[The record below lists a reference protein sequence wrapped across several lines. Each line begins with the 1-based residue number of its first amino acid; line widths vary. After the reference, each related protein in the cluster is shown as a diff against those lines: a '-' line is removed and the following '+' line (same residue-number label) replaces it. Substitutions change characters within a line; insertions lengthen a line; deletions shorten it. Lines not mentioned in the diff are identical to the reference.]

1 MGDWPVGIADIGQR
15 FADVGTQTSDSS
27 GNNIQP
33 SGSAHVKGAWE
44 QLIAST
50 AFDAAGLLWAPSL
63 VQTGA
68 RYSIDL
74 GVGAAGSERILIP
87 DLFAHVNNFSRGL
100 PMRTFLPISI
110 PAGIRLAARSQS
122 SAGGNSID
130 ANLLL
135 VSAAHLLAP
144 FPAARIDTY
153 GFVAGSTAGTGVDP
167 GGNVNTKGNWDE
179 LAASTTYPCQL
190 AMLAVY
196 FPTTPSSEGRW
207 YLDLGIGA
215 SGSERIVV
223 PDLFLGTAATNA
235 MRSQFIGPFPLTLP
249 AGTRVAARAQSSL
262 SSATYR
268 NVNVILY
275 LWA

>member
-1 MGDWPVGIADIGQR
+1 MGDWPVGLIDIGQR

-33 SGSAHVKGAWE
+33 SGTAHVKGAWE
-44 QLIAST
+44 QLSQST
-50 AFDAAGLLWAPSL
+50 PFDAAGLLWAPSL

-68 RYSIDL
+68 RYSVDL
-74 GVGAAGSERILIP
+74 GVGASGSEKILIP
-87 DLFAHVNNFSRGL
+87 DLFAHVNNFSRGM

-110 PAGIRLAARSQS
+110 PAGSRLAARSQS

-130 ANLLL
+130 ANLIL

-144 FPAARIDTY
+144 FPASRIETY

-167 GGNVNTKGNWDE
+167 GGTVHTKGSWSE
-179 LAASTTYPCQL
+179 LAAGTTYPCQL
-190 AMLAVY
+190 TMLAVY
-196 FPTTPSSEGRW
+196 FPTTPTSESRW

-215 SGSERIVV
+215 AGSERVVV
-223 PDLFLGTAATNA
+223 PDLFIGTATSNA

-249 AGTRVAARAQSSL
+249 AGTRIAARAQSTL

>member
-1 MGDWPVGIADIGQR
+1 MGDWPVGITDIGQQ

-27 GNNIQP
+27 GNNIAP
-33 SGSAHVKGAWE
+33 SGTAHQKGAWE
-44 QLIAST
+44 QLIQST
-50 AFDAAGLLWAPSL
+50 PFDSAGLLWAPSL

-68 RYSIDL
+68 RYSVDL
-74 GVGAAGSERILIP
+74 GIGAAGSEKILIP
-87 DLFAHVNNFSRGL
+87 DLFAHVNNFSRGM
-100 PMRTFLPISI
+100 PMRTFLPMSI
-110 PAGIRLAARSQS
+110 PAATRLAARSQS

-167 GGNVNTKGNWDE
+167 GGSVNTKGSWAQ
-179 LAASTTYPCQL
+179 LASGTTYPCQL

-196 FPTTPSSEGRW
+196 FPTTPSSESRW

-215 SGSERIVV
+215 SGSERVVV
-223 PDLFLGTAATNA
+223 PNLFFGTAATNA

-249 AGTRVAARAQSSL
+249 AGTRIAARAQSTL

-268 NVNVILY
+268 KVNVILY